1 MLKHT
6 ALSLALALAS
16 AAHAGHTTD
25 GIAEAERSHSVA
37 SRMQAEMS
45 SAADPDA
52 PALLPVPSD
61 ISLAEL
67 ERRLALAQAQ
77 AAKKHFRSA
86 LDPAAL
92 TALAQQMECMDIVG
106 VQPYGLPLDRAH
118 PAVLSGAH
126 LLARCP
132 QQAYVSITVVSMA
145 GKTGKRVTISPRS
158 FKQTVDGKPAR
169 RLYYKAPNGRQKE
182 SLTIVDGSYVYA
194 LEYWS
199 LDDGQQHG
207 IVGERRLEKVSSL
220 PAPALTAVPEM
231 RGHGREG
238 DQQ

>member
-1 MLKHT
+1 MTLG
-6 ALSLALALAS
+6 LACATPCTHAFDG
-16 AAHAGHTTD
+16 AAT
-25 GIAEAERSHSVA
+25 AERSHSVA
-37 SRMQAEMS
+37 SRMQAETS

-67 ERRLALAQAQ
+67 ERRWALGQAQ
-77 AAKKHFRSA
+77 AEEKHYNSA

-92 TALAQQMECMDIVG
+92 TALAQQMGCHDIVG
-106 VQPYGLPLDRAH
+106 VQPYGFPLDRAH
-118 PAVLSGAH
+118 PIVLSGAH

-132 QQAYVSITVVSMA
+132 DRAYVTITAMSMA
-145 GKTGKRVTISPRS
+145 GKTGKRVSISPQA
-158 FKQTVDGKPAR
+158 FKQTVDGRPAR

-199 LDDGQQHG
+199 LDAGQQPG
-207 IVGERRLEKVSSL
+207 IAGERRLEKVSSL
-220 PAPALTAVPEM
+220 PLAQPRGGAHDVLAWPGM
-231 RGHGREG
+231 R
-238 DQQ
+238 

>member
-1 MLKHT
+1 MLKHR
-6 ALSLALALAS
+6 ALSLAMTVACA
-16 AAHAGHTTD
+16 APFAHALD
-25 GIAEAERSHSVA
+25 GTAGSNHSVA
-37 SRMQAEMS
+37 ARMQAETS

-52 PALLPVPSD
+52 PAPLPVPSD

-67 ERRLALAQAQ
+67 ERRWALGQAQ
-77 AAKKHFRSA
+77 ATKKHYTSA

-106 VQPYGLPLDRAH
+106 VQAYGFPLDRAH

-132 QQAYVSITVVSMA
+132 DRAYLTITAMSIA
-145 GKTGKRVTISPRS
+145 GKNGNRVTISPQS
-158 FKQTVDGKPAR
+158 FHQTVDGKPAR

-182 SLTIVDGSYVYA
+182 TLTIVDGSYVYA

-199 LDDGQQHG
+199 LDDGKQPG
-207 IVGERRLEKVSSL
+207 IAGERRLEKVSSL
-220 PAPALTAVPEM
+220 PPPSLMAAPAM
-231 RGHGREG
+231 RVHDRER
-238 DQQ
+238 DKQ

>member
-6 ALSLALALAS
+6 TLSLAMALAS
-16 AAHAGHTTD
+16 ATSFAHALD
-25 GIAEAERSHSVA
+25 GTAGSSHSVA
-37 SRMQAEMS
+37 ARMQAETS

-52 PALLPVPSD
+52 PAPLPVSSD

-67 ERRLALAQAQ
+67 ERRWALGQAQ
-77 AAKKHFRSA
+77 AAEKNFSSA

-106 VQPYGLPLDRAH
+106 VQAYGYPLEQTQ
-118 PAVLSGAH
+118 PTVLSGAH

-132 QQAYVSITVVSMA
+132 DRAYVTITAMSMA
-145 GKTGKRVTISPRS
+145 GKNGNRVTISPQS
-158 FKQTVDGKPAR
+158 FNQTVDGRPAR

-182 SLTIVDGSYVYA
+182 TLTIIDGSYVYA

-199 LDDGQQHG
+199 LDDSQQSG
-207 IVGERRLEKVSSL
+207 MVGMRRMETLTL
-220 PAPALTAVPEM
+220 P
-231 RGHGREG
+231 
-238 DQQ
+238 

>member
-1 MLKHT
+1 MLKHA
-6 ALSLALALAS
+6 ALSLAITVAS
-16 AAHAGHTTD
+16 ATPFAHALD
-25 GIAEAERSHSVA
+25 GTAGSNHSVA
-37 SRMQAEMS
+37 ARMQAETS

-52 PALLPVPSD
+52 PAPLPVPSD

-67 ERRLALAQAQ
+67 ERRWALGQAQ
-77 AAKKHFRSA
+77 AAEKHFSSA

-106 VQPYGLPLDRAH
+106 VQAYGFPLDRAY
-118 PAVLSGAH
+118 PTVLSGAY

-132 QQAYVSITVVSMA
+132 DRAYVTITAMSMA
-145 GKTGKRVTISPRS
+145 GKTGSRVAISPQS

-182 SLTIVDGSYVYA
+182 TLTIIDGSYVYT

-199 LDDGQQHG
+199 LDDSQQSG
-207 IVGERRLEKVSSL
+207 MVGMRRMETLTL
-220 PAPALTAVPEM
+220 P
-231 RGHGREG
+231 
-238 DQQ
+238 